1 MPRFFYEAVKLKRL
15 TAPPSYGIGVNAN
28 VENKWVQLLFIPDVS
43 TNGDFASA
51 LAAKCTRLQLSPLHL
66 HDVLY
71 DTLP

>member
-1 MPRFFYEAVKLKRL
+1 MPRFFYEADKLKKL
-15 TAPPSYGIGVNAN
+15 AAHPSYGIGVNAN

-43 TNGDFASA
+43 TSGEFASA

-71 DTLP
+71 DVLP